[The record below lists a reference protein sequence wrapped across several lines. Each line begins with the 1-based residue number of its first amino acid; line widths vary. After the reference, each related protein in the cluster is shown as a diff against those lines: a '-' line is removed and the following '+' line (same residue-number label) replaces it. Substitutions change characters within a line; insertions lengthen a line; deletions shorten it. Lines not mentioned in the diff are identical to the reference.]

1 MKKSIYTLIIAAL
14 FSVVL
19 GTALSYNFNLNAGA
33 ISGLVFVGV
42 VALSLVNPTKASKLA
57 YGVTYSPIEFTGSF
71 YEEIFNEILY
81 MNRTIE
87 SGLVRLIDNVNTE
100 MVITESNVTRSTQAY
115 VPTPSGSDA
124 AGSLAFADKILK
136 PFQFMIYDRFT
147 PNTVIYSRLGKPNSG
162 STTFPKV
169 TDEYQRAILARYG
182 AAEAQLMESR
192 FWNAA
197 TSATKTAVAALTPGT
212 AQDAVGAAEQTYV
225 AAAPTD
231 LINGILTKL
240 ILTYSVTKRR
250 IKVAGTTITASNIAT
265 EYAKVYAAIL
275 PQLLQPNNPNP
286 VIMFVPHNHLQ
297 LINTYNIS
305 ATYRDL
311 FQVNGGKYFYSG
323 IPIEFVPLPNN
334 AIICGIANDI
344 IWGCDVTTADAMVK
358 IDYLAND
365 SEDMF
370 IKAPYTQESAFAQAQ
385 QFVVYVG

>member
-1 MKKSIYTLIIAAL
+1 MKKSILSILMALMVSVLSGVL
-14 FSVVL
+14 FSTSIGADFSTVFGFTLLGSVAASLAFPMATNRAFNVV
-19 GTALSYNFNLNAGA
+19 
-33 ISGLVFVGV
+33 
-42 VALSLVNPTKASKLA
+42 
-57 YGVTYSPIEFTGSF
+57 YSPILFTGSF

-100 MVITESNVTRSTQAY
+100 TVLTESNVSRTTQAY
-115 VPTPSGSDA
+115 KPSPDTADA
-124 AGSLAFADKILK
+124 AGSLTFADKILR
-136 PFQFMIYDRFT
+136 PFQFMIYDEFT

-169 TDEYQRAILARYG
+169 TDEYQRQILARYG

-197 TSATKTAVAALTPGT
+197 TTATKAAAALLTPGVGQN
-212 AQDAVGAAEQTYV
+212 AIGAAEQAYI
-225 AAAPTD
+225 AAAPSD
-231 LINGILTKL
+231 LIDGILTKL
-240 ILTYSVTKRR
+240 INTFSVTKRR
-250 IKVAGTTITASNIAT
+250 IKVAGTAISSSNIAA

-286 VIMFVPHNHLQ
+286 VVMFVPHGHMQ
-297 LINTYNIS
+297 LINTFNLN
-305 ATYRDL
+305 ATYRDV
-311 FQVNGGKYFYSG
+311 FMVNGGQYFYSG
-323 IPIEFVPLPNN
+323 IPIEFVPLPAN
-334 AIICGIANDI
+334 AIVAGIANDLV
-344 IWGCDVTTADAMVK
+344 WGCDITSAEGMVK
-358 IDYLAND
+358 IDFLSAN

>member
-1 MKKSIYTLIIAAL
+1 MKNSILSILGALL
-14 FSVVL
+14 FSVIL
-19 GTALSYNFNLNAGA
+19 GSA
-33 ISGLVFVGV
+33 IAHFGE
-42 VALSLVNPTKASKLA
+42 VNPKVSIGLTMITVVGLSMAFPQTSKVLRN
-57 YGVTYSPIEFTGSF
+57 VTYSPIQFTGSF

-87 SGLVRLIDNVNTE
+87 SGLVRLIDNVNTQT
-100 MVITESNVTRSTQAY
+100 ILTESNVSRTTQAY
-115 VPTPSGSDA
+115 VASPTSGNAS
-124 AGSLAFADKILK
+124 GSLAFADQILK
-136 PFQFMIYDRFT
+136 PYQFMIYDEFT
-147 PNTVIYSRLGKPNSG
+147 PNTIILSRLGKPNSG

-169 TDEYQRAILARYG
+169 TDEYQRQILARYG

-197 TSATKTAVAALTPGT
+197 TSATKTAVAALSPGT
-212 AQDAVGAAEQTYV
+212 GQNAVGAAEQTYV

-231 LINGILTKL
+231 FINGILTKL

-250 IKVAGTTITASNIAT
+250 IKVAGTTISASNIAA

-286 VIMFVPHNHLQ
+286 VVIFAPHDNMQ

-311 FQVNGGKYFYSG
+311 FQVSNGTYYYSN
-323 IPIEFVPLPNN
+323 IPIEFVPLPSN
-334 AIICGIANDI
+334 AIIAGIANDI
-344 IWGCDVTTADAMVK
+344 VWGCDVLAADAMVK
-358 IDYLAND
+358 IDFLSNN

-370 IKAPYTQESAFAQAQ
+370 IKAPYTQESAYAQAQ